1 MADYLVMEKLLSILE
16 TTAGKMA
23 ALIGALAVIL
33 GALWGFF
40 QWEQDIARKEELAAL
55 ATRVEV
61 SQQLND
67 LAIEIVTVTIMGYE
81 DDLVELTFLVESG
94 EATPMDRVKHQ
105 NTINRLNSLREKLGR
120 LEDAAIKLQETSGTF
135 ENILTGTQVDE

>member
-1 MADYLVMEKLLSILE
+1 MADYLVMDVLKILE
-16 TTAGKMA
+16 STAGKAA
-23 ALIGALAVIL
+23 ALIGSMAVIL
-33 GALWGFF
+33 GMLWGFF
-40 QWEQDIARKEELAAL
+40 QWDASLARKNELDIL

-61 SQQLND
+61 AQQMND

-105 NTINRLNSLREKLGR
+105 NTINRLTDLREKLSR
-120 LEDAAIKLQETSGTF
+120 LEDAAIKLQETSGSL
-135 ENILTGTQVDE
+135 ENILTGTQVEQ

>member
-1 MADYLVMEKLLSILE
+1 MADNLVMDKILAVME

-23 ALIGALAVIL
+23 ALIGALSLIL
-33 GALWGFF
+33 GSIYAVF
-40 QWEQDIARKEELAAL
+40 QWEQSIARKEELDAL

-61 SQQLND
+61 SRQLND
-67 LAIEIVTVTIMGYE
+67 LAIEIVSVTIMGYE

-94 EATPMDRVKHQ
+94 DATPMDRVKHQ

-120 LEDAAIKLQETSGTF
+120 LEDAAIELQQTSGRV
-135 ENILTGTQVDE
+135 ENILTGTQVEE

>member
-1 MADYLVMEKLLSILE
+1 MADNLVMDKVLAFLE

-23 ALIGALAVIL
+23 ALIGALSLIL
-33 GALWGFF
+33 GSIYTVF
-40 QWEQDIARKEELAAL
+40 QWEQDLARKDELTSL

-61 SQQLND
+61 AQQMND
-67 LAIEIVTVTIMGYE
+67 LAIEIVSVTIMGYE

-105 NTINRLNSLREKLGR
+105 NTINRLNALREKLGR
-120 LEDAAIKLQETSGTF
+120 LEDAAIELQKTSGRV